1 MQTRKFVVGNVSQ
14 AIQVVKKEMGA
25 DAIILSMRTVRQ
37 PNGPFGTRQMLEVTA
52 SLDRPIAKPEK
63 TLRAVVDDKAPP
75 AGEAREVEL
84 SLADVMREMGVL
96 RRRLEIMEETLAEN
110 SLEQKLSQVA
120 TNIDELQL
128 SMREVLL
135 SQDRREQNDE
145 LLYNGDLGRLVH
157 DLRLSGIGDDLVRD
171 LLKDTMQRLGKRSLS
186 PDVYGVDYLAQSVMD
201 HVRIASPFAPDD
213 EQRIHMIVGPTGV
226 GKTTTIAKLA
236 AQQVFG
242 LERSAAFLTVDTF
255 RVGAIDQLRTYARI
269 LDVPLEVCLSDVE
282 VVEAVR
288 RHADKDVLFIDTAGS
303 SQKDA
308 AMIGNWPRSI
318 APGVPMNVHL
328 IVSAATDG
336 QNLRDIV
343 DRYGVMPLTSLI
355 VSKLDEATHFGS
367 VYNLMHNARLPYSCF
382 TVGQNVP
389 DDIEDATPERVADLL
404 LSIAAK

>member
-1 MQTRKFVVGNVSQ
+1 MQTRKFVVNNVSQ

-37 PNGPFGTRQMLEVTA
+37 PNGPFGTRQVLEVTA
-52 SLDRPIAKPEK
+52 SLDRPAANPEK
-63 TLRAVVDDKAPP
+63 SLHAAVDNNASP
-75 AGEAREVEL
+75 ADEAREVEL

-120 TNIDELQL
+120 TNIDELQH

-135 SQDRREQNDE
+135 AQDRREQSDE
-145 LLYNGDLGRLVH
+145 MLYNGDLGRLVH
-157 DLRLSGIGDDLVRD
+157 DLRLSGVGDDLVRD

-186 PDVYGVDYLAQSVMD
+186 PDIYGVDYLAQSVMD
-201 HVRIASPFAPDD
+201 HVRIAAPFKPGH
-213 EQRIHMIVGPTGV
+213 EQQIHMIVGPTGV

-242 LERSAAFLTVDTF
+242 LGRSAAFLTVDTF

-282 VVEAVR
+282 VVETVHR
-288 RHADKDVLFIDTAGS
+288 YADKDVLFIDTAGS

-308 AMIGNWPRSI
+308 AMIGELAKVYR
-318 APGVPMNVHL
+318 AGVPMNVHL
-328 IVSAATDG
+328 IVSAATDSR
-336 QNLRDIV
+336 NLHEIAE
-343 DRYGVMPLTSLI
+343 RYGVMPLTSLI
-355 VSKLDEATHFGS
+355 VSKLDEATRFGS
-367 VYNLMHNARLPYSCF
+367 VYNLMHDARLPYSCF